1 MSKLILIVL
10 FFTCTIGF
18 SQQVQ
23 TTIISRIATGNDDV
37 EVSTRLYL
45 SSSDLEI
52 GGFDSDNF
60 NKQYVALRFS
70 NLALPANATVT
81 KAYIQFTTKSASTI
95 TTSLSI
101 KCQNGNAPAYTTY
114 ANIIARTYAPNTVAW
129 NPAAWAIVGES
140 GAKQQTPDLSALINA
155 AKATGWLSGGALAFK
170 IEGNAAVNNI
180 LNARSY
186 EFNTTR
192 VGVAQLTIEY
202 QIGDPCATDVTPPTI
217 TNCPTNI
224 SLFTTGTNAVATWT
238 TPTVTDNCTANITP
252 SVSSSPTASL
262 VSGSAFPIGTTTIT
276 YSAKDASN
284 NNATPCVFTVTVQD
298 ANAGGGYK
306 IFINELAPKGTLG
319 ISEDWIEIYNDNTT
333 AVSTDS
339 IFITGKKTKPFA
351 WRLKGLTI
359 PAKGFLVL
367 IADKDTL
374 KGADHIDLK
383 LSADGESVFLYKQVN
398 GKAVE
403 LSAFTFP
410 ALASDEDNVTFGVDT
425 EGSLPPAP
433 TSLTKFLG
441 GTPRASNAS
450 GKRFLR
456 INNTL
461 KRGIVTTNTPTT
473 VTLTAPAGS
482 TIRYTTNHDNPS
494 RTVGTIY
501 TTPITFNTTTVLKT
515 FIYSNTGES
524 TVESFTYIYPTKGT
538 EMTFPNLVT
547 QADYENGLKLLPI
560 ISISTN
566 AGVFDSK
573 VEKICSFEY
582 INKFGENL
590 STSVMAGVEG
600 YGNDSYLNSD
610 QRNLRMSFKSI
621 YGFSKLRYPIFKK
634 DDVDTYTPTD
644 KFDKLE
650 LKIGQ
655 DGPNADGFGMVMSS
669 QALINKTMRE
679 MGNIDLHTQY
689 VHAFVNG
696 KYHGVYTLKE
706 KYDEN
711 FTSDYYGGTD
721 EQYDV
726 ITNGGWSVGRI
737 NVNSSGV
744 PEGTITNWN
753 ALRTAAEQ
761 NNFQTVKRYLNVNQ
775 YTDMMLNI
783 MYFDNE
789 WEFRAVADRN
799 LVTTKFVV
807 ENHDTDGALVKISD
821 DNEYTYDFK
830 WTDPS
835 IALILNGPG
844 GIFGNLIRG
853 SNKEFKTLVR
863 DRVYEAFQKS
873 NGALTVNRIN
883 AKLAELKTIIRPV
896 FNMELAR
903 FNKTFYNDSPYFDEE
918 YDANIAHLPTR
929 YQYNLN
935 KWLEKGLAH
944 TLLPITFNQPSGTV
958 TTPVLA
964 INPNNKGII
973 YYTLDG
979 SDPMGNDGIINPA
992 AKIYTNQLSLNAGIN
1007 NVVARVYFNTEFGP
1021 KTKAT
1026 YTSAAAVI
1034 ALKTAQILAVE
1045 GRIQAKKAVIS
1056 WIASTQTD
1064 IDYFNIEKLNNQGNF
1079 ETKGTIN
1086 AQNKGLNHYDFTDTD
1101 LIEGDNIYR
1110 VKLVESTGKQQYSAP
1125 VTLVYKVPSNFP
1137 IYPNPVNIDLIN
1149 IDLTEAHLAETSLQ
1163 LYNSI
1168 GQLVKKETVSA
1179 ATIHQMSVGD
1189 LQSGLYRLVI
1199 QVKGMKTVSTSVVVT
1214 E

>member
-1 MSKLILIVL
+1 MSKLIFIALI
-10 FFTCTIGF
+10 FTCTLGF

-23 TTIISRIATGNDDV
+23 TITSKIATGNDDA

-45 SSSDLEI
+45 SSSDLEL
-52 GGFDSDNF
+52 GGFDTDNF
-60 NKQYVALRFS
+60 GKQYAALRFS

-81 KAYIQFTTKSASTI
+81 KAYIQFTTKSASTN
-95 TTSLSI
+95 TASLSI
-101 KCQNGNAPAYTTY
+101 KCQNGNAPAYTSY

-129 NPAAWAIVGES
+129 NPVAWTVAGES

-186 EFNTTR
+186 EFNTSLA
-192 VGVAQLTIEY
+192 GVAQLTIEY
-202 QIGDPCATDVTPPTI
+202 QTGNPCVTDATLPTI

-224 SLFTTGTNAVATWT
+224 NLQATGTNAIATWT

-252 SVSSSPTASL
+252 SVLSSPTASL
-262 VSGSAFPIGTTTIT
+262 VSGSAFPLGTTTVT
-276 YSAKDASN
+276 YNAKDAAN
-284 NNATPCVFTVTVQD
+284 NNAAPCVFTVTVQ
-298 ANAGGGYK
+298 AVNAGGGNK

-333 AVSTDS
+333 PISTDS

-351 WRLKGLTI
+351 WRLKGLSI

-383 LSADGESVFLYKQVN
+383 LSANGESVFLYKQVN
-398 GKAVE
+398 GVAVE
-403 LSAFTFP
+403 LAAFTFP
-410 ALASDEDNVTFGVDT
+410 AMAPDEDNVTFGVDT

-441 GTPRASNAS
+441 GTPRASNVG

-461 KRGIVTTNTPTT
+461 KRGIVATNTPTT

-482 TIRYTTNHDNPS
+482 TIRYTTNHSNPS

-515 FIYSNTGES
+515 FTYSIAGES
-524 TVESFTYIYPTKGT
+524 NIESFTYIYPTKGT

-547 QADYENGLKLLPI
+547 QGDYENGLKLLPI

-610 QRNLRMSFKSI
+610 QRNLRLSFKSI

-634 DDVDTYTPTD
+634 EVEDTYTPAD

-669 QALINKTMRE
+669 QAIISKTMRE
-679 MGNIDLHTQY
+679 MGNIDEHTQY

-711 FTSDYYGGTD
+711 FASDYYGGID

-726 ITNGGWSVGRI
+726 ITDDAGWSTGS
-737 NVNSSGV
+737 VNISSSGV
-744 PEGTITNWN
+744 PDGTITNWN
-753 ALRTAAEQ
+753 ALRTAAQQ

-775 YTDMMLNI
+775 YTDMMLNM

-835 IALILNGPG
+835 YALILNGPG

-853 SNKEFKTLVR
+853 GNKELKTLVR
-863 DRVYEAFQKS
+863 DRVYEAFQKP
-873 NGALTVNRIN
+873 NGALTVSRITT
-883 AKLAELKTIIRPV
+883 KLTDLKSVIRPV

-903 FNKTFYNDSPYFDEE
+903 FNKTFYNDTPYFDEE
-918 YDANIAHLPTR
+918 YDENIAHLPIR
-929 YQYNLN
+929 FQYNLN

-944 TLLPITFNQPSGTV
+944 TLLPITFNQPNGVV

-964 INPNNKGII
+964 LNPNNQGVI

-979 SDPMGNDGIINPA
+979 SDPMGNDGIINSA

-1007 NVVARVYFNTEFGP
+1007 NVVARVYFNSEFGP
-1021 KTKAT
+1021 KTRAT

-1045 GRIQAKKAVIS
+1045 GRIQAKKAVIR
-1056 WIASTQTD
+1056 WVATTQTD

-1079 ETKGTIN
+1079 EIKGTIN

-1101 LIEGDNIYR
+1101 LIEGENIYR

-1125 VTLVYKVPSNFP
+1125 VTVVYKVLSNFP
-1137 IYPNPVNIDLIN
+1137 VYPNPVNIDLIN
-1149 IDLTEAHLAETSLQ
+1149 IDLTEANLAETSLQ

-1168 GQLVKKETVSA
+1168 GQLVKKEIVSA
-1179 ATIHQMSVGD
+1179 ATIHQMSVED
-1189 LQSGLYRLVI
+1189 LQSGLYKLVI
-1199 QVKGMKTVSTSVVVT
+1199 QVKGQKTFSTSVIVT

>member
-10 FFTCTIGF
+10 ILTCTLGF
-18 SQQVQ
+18 SQQIQ
-23 TTIISRIATGNDDV
+23 TITSKIATNIDDV
-37 EVSTRLYL
+37 EVSTELYIY
-45 SSSDLEI
+45 SSDLEL
-52 GGFDSDNF
+52 GGFDTDNF
-60 NKQYVALRFS
+60 GKQYTALRFA
-70 NLALPANATVT
+70 NLVLPANATVT
-81 KAYIQFTTKSASTI
+81 KAYIQFTAKSASTS
-95 TTSLSI
+95 TASLSI
-101 KCQNGNAPAYTTY
+101 KCQNGNALTYTTY
-114 ANIIARTYAPNTVAW
+114 ANIIARTYAPNTVACH
-129 NPAAWAIVGES
+129 PAAWTVAAES

-155 AKATGWLSGGALAFK
+155 AKTTGWQSGGALAFK

-192 VGVAQLTIEY
+192 AGVAQLTIEY
-202 QIGDPCATDVTPPTI
+202 QIGNPCATDATPPTI
-217 TNCPTNI
+217 ANCPTNI
-224 SLFTTGTNAVATWT
+224 NLQTTGTNAVATWT
-238 TPTVTDNCTANITP
+238 TPTVADNCTTNITP
-252 SVSSSPTASL
+252 SVSSSPTAGL
-262 VSGSAFPIGTTTIT
+262 ASGSAFPIGTTTMT
-276 YSAKDASN
+276 YSAKDAAN
-284 NNATPCVFTVTVQD
+284 NNALPCVFSVIVQT
-298 ANAGGGYK
+298 ANSTGGSK

-351 WRLKGLTI
+351 WRLKGLSI

-398 GKAVE
+398 GAAVE
-403 LSAFTFP
+403 LAGFTFP
-410 ALASDEDNVTFGVDT
+410 AMASDEDNVTFGVDT

-441 GTPRASNAS
+441 GTPRASNVG

-456 INNTL
+456 INNNL
-461 KRGIVTTNTPTT
+461 KRGLVTTNTPTT
-473 VTLTAPAGS
+473 VTLTAPAGA
-482 TIRYTTNHDNPS
+482 TIRYTTNHANPS

-501 TTPITFNTTTVLKT
+501 ATPITFNTTTVLKT
-515 FIYSNTGES
+515 FTYSNTGES
-524 TVESFTYIYPTKGT
+524 NVESFTYIYPTKGS

-600 YGNDSYLNSD
+600 YGKDSYLASD
-610 QRNLRMSFKSI
+610 QRNLRLSFKSI

-634 DDVDTYTPTD
+634 EAEDTFNPTD

-655 DGPNADGFGMVMSS
+655 DGPNAEGFGMVMSS
-669 QALINKTMRE
+669 QAIISKTMRE
-679 MGNIDLHTQY
+679 MGNIDEHTQY
-689 VHAFVNG
+689 IHAFVNG

-711 FTSDYYGGTD
+711 FASDYYGGVD

-726 ITNGGWSVGRI
+726 INDDNGWSIGSV
-737 NVNSSGV
+737 NVNSAGV
-744 PEGTITNWN
+744 PDGTITNWN
-753 ALRTAAEQ
+753 ALRTAAQQ

-775 YTDMMLNI
+775 YTDMMLNM

-799 LVTTKFVV
+799 LVTTKFVL

-821 DNEYTYDFK
+821 DNEFTYDQK
-830 WTDPS
+830 WTTS
-835 IALILNGPG
+835 SYALILNGPG
-844 GIFGNLIRG
+844 SIFGNLIVG
-853 SNKEFKTLVR
+853 GNKEFKTLVR

-873 NGALTVNRIN
+873 NGALTVSRIT
-883 AKLAELKTIIRPV
+883 AKLSELKTTIRPV

-903 FNKTFYNDSPYFDEE
+903 FNKTFYNDNPYFDEE
-918 YDANIAHLPTR
+918 YDENIAHLPTR

-964 INPNNKGII
+964 TNPNNKGVI

-979 SDPMGNDGIINPA
+979 SDPMGNDGIINPV
-992 AKIYTNQLSLNAGIN
+992 AKIYTNQLALNAGIN

-1045 GRIQAKKAVIS
+1045 GRMQAKKAVIS
-1056 WIASTQTD
+1056 WIASTLTD

-1086 AQNKGLNHYDFTDTD
+1086 AQNKGLNHYDFTDVD
-1101 LIEGDNIYR
+1101 LVEGDNIYR

-1125 VTLVYKVPSNFP
+1125 VTLVYKVLSNFP
-1137 IYPNPVNIDLIN
+1137 IYPNPVNVDLMN